1 METYASRKWGV
12 RDRSLSNDLDNDND
26 TDNDPRPSRSPS
38 HPDNDTSPSRI
49 TRPSSSRS
57 SASRRPRQMPVT
69 LDQAFKLATEKIT
82 AEKQLAAQGSPSPA
96 PRPRRQDNATADRR
110 PLQNMIPDKP
120 IDFGRLGAMG
130 TRRARTSGFKEFDFQ
145 TEAHKDPERK
155 REFARDMMDIRE
167 GMRVGDEI
175 LFKEMNDKNKGPPSR
190 RRTPIN
196 GGYTS
201 KFASRQAGA
210 TNPSNGNGVVSF
222 GNRQRDEPRQTFA
235 NFAETGTAPSDWLQ
249 RFGGDGKAAMDFR
262 AKVSPSPAPN
272 EQRKSPRQ
280 QNGGTSLDQ
289 KSPVPAGQSVGQQP
303 FAGKNFGWQVD
314 DEFTAGD
321 LQVSTSPP
329 VNFGRT
335 NTKID
340 EIKQAEMEAEHDFAI
355 TKPRFLERTNTKIDE
370 IRRLEQ
376 QYALADID
384 AESAH
389 AGSEEDLIKDLQ
401 HGLEAPRRPTPRFDA
416 NFDGR
421 SQEKEDY
428 GGLDGEK
435 VPNTPVTI
443 YKNGARNE
451 LASEA
456 RDDVRPDHLDKKP
469 SPASED
475 SHNLLRRL
483 ARASSK
489 SPSPSPAQ
497 ENVDSKPEEKKAE
510 AAPASNDKAT
520 FDDQDI
526 KVNGGGLAGDK
537 ASSASKPSVGFKGVS
552 RRSSSNSA
560 ASKNSVAS
568 HDPTAR
574 IQAEAK
580 LFALDGPSERGS
592 LRAPSPRPR
601 SDSEMDNQ
609 DDEDT
614 PQPTK
619 FSNPITMP
627 TPRITGAYIDTP
639 APVKVEERGVEEDHA
654 SPSSR
659 FLSPEKALSRTRR
672 ASASPRA
679 SRLEGQ
685 RGTERPRSSSDLR
698 RTRST
703 SRRRAPLKNSV
714 KPPTVQEDLRQI
726 CLKNEIDDSEL
737 DDLTG
742 LIMSSADPEKFIK
755 ILKNDDPKAEEDLD
769 DQLKRLNGMSESL
782 RTGLAGIR
790 TAKRGIERLE
800 GQVSRPEKQSD
811 FATNTISG
819 QPVLQQTDTDAYTY
833 VKVPVP
839 KLWRAGNK
847 AKLTLAGW
855 VLLLLSLWQLYWI
868 AEDLF
873 YDQWGKQTICYR
885 GSPCRWKPDDPEYG
899 YVIPV
904 KLDEWV
910 TGGAIRPHA
919 AHWLEEAQ
927 DGWADFH
934 DWLTDTDIRN
944 VHHQSIRD
952 STKREQYWRRIE
964 KKGLFPKWN
973 PDPAVIPVIEAWER
987 EATARETA
995 EARAAM
1001 GYDASEELDNE
1012 TGSMTEDQPI
1022 VVHSR
1027 DGPPG
1032 SWW

>member
-1 METYASRKWGV
+1 
-12 RDRSLSNDLDNDND
+12 
-26 TDNDPRPSRSPS
+26 
-38 HPDNDTSPSRI
+38 
-49 TRPSSSRS
+49 
-57 SASRRPRQMPVT
+57 MPVS
-69 LDQAFKLATEKIT
+69 LDHAFKLATEKIT

-110 PLQNMIPDKP
+110 PLQSMIPDKP

-130 TRRARTSGFKEFDFQ
+130 TRRPRTPGFKEFDFQ

-155 REFARDMMDIRE
+155 LEFARDMLDLRE
-167 GMRVGDEI
+167 GMRVGDEV
-175 LFKEMNDKNKGPPSR
+175 LFKEMNEKKNAPPSR

-210 TNPSNGNGVVSF
+210 TNLSNGNGVVSF
-222 GNRQRDEPRQTFA
+222 GSRHRDEPRQTFA
-235 NFAETGTAPSDWLQ
+235 NFAETGTAPPDWLE

-262 AKVSPSPAPN
+262 AKVSPGPASSN

-280 QNGGTSLDQ
+280 QNGGMSFDE
-289 KSPVPAGQSVGQQP
+289 KSSVPASQSAGQQP
-303 FAGKNFGWQVD
+303 FVGKSFGWQVD

-340 EIKQAEMEAEHDFAI
+340 EIKQAEMEAEHDFPI

-376 QYALADID
+376 QYGLAGID
-384 AESAH
+384 TEPAQS
-389 AGSEEDLIKDLQ
+389 GSEDPITDRQ
-401 HGLEAPRRPTPRFDA
+401 RGLEAPRRPSPRLNSRFD
-416 NFDGR
+416 NR
-421 SQEKEDY
+421 SQEKMDY

-443 YKNGARNE
+443 YKNGARND
-451 LASEA
+451 LGSEA
-456 RDDVRPDHLDKKP
+456 SDDVRPDRLEKKP
-469 SPASED
+469 SPVNED

-489 SPSPSPAQ
+489 SPSPTPAQ
-497 ENVDSKPEEKKAE
+497 EKVSSKPEEQKAE
-510 AAPASNDKAT
+510 AAPASNDKVT
-520 FDDQDI
+520 FDDEEN
-526 KVNGGGLAGDK
+526 KVNGGDFPGDK
-537 ASSASKPSVGFKGVS
+537 ASSASKPSVGFKGLS

-574 IQAEAK
+574 IEAEAK
-580 LFALDGPSERGS
+580 LFALDGTSERGS

-601 SDSEMDNQ
+601 SGPEMDNK

-619 FSNPITMP
+619 FVDPMTMP

-639 APVKVEERGVEEDHA
+639 APVKVEDRGTEEDHA
-654 SPSSR
+654 SPSSK
-659 FLSPEKALSRTRR
+659 FLSPEKTLSRTRR
-672 ASASPRA
+672 PSASPRA

-685 RGTERPRSSSDLR
+685 RGTERQRSSRDLK
-698 RTRST
+698 RTKST
-703 SRRRAPLKNSV
+703 SRRRSPLKNSV

-737 DDLTG
+737 DDLTD

-755 ILKNDDPKAEEDLD
+755 ILKNDDPKAEEDLNE
-769 DQLKRLNGMSESL
+769 QLKRLNGMSESL

-800 GQVSRPEKQSD
+800 GQVSRPEKQAD
-811 FATNTISG
+811 LATETIPG

-839 KLWRAGNK
+839 KLCRAGHK
-847 AKLTLAGW
+847 SKLTLAGW
-855 VLLLLSLWQLYWI
+855 VVLLLSLWQLYWI
-868 AEDLF
+868 VEDLF

-885 GSPCRWKPDDPEYG
+885 GSPCRWNPDDPEYG

-904 KLDEWV
+904 KIDEWV

-927 DGWADFH
+927 DGWADLH

-973 PDPAVIPVIEAWER
+973 PDPSVIPVIEAWER
-987 EATARETA
+987 EAEARETA

-1012 TGSMTEDQPI
+1012 TGSMAEDQPI
-1022 VVHSR
+1022 VGDST
-1027 DGPPG
+1027 DNPTD